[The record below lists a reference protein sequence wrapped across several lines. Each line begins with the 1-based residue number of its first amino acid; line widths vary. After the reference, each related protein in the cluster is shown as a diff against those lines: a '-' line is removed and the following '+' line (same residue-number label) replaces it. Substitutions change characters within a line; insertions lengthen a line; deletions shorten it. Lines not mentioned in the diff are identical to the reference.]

1 LLESAGL
8 GDPREYLNKDH
19 RKANGS
25 FDRPDDEYIESLL
38 EGHRGSIWGTKTV
51 RLQFLEKLVATAG
64 VDYIIRL
71 TRRDTIRQAV
81 SLYRARSTG
90 QWGYDAE
97 NDAPRQSVEFDRQ
110 AIQAALDQ
118 IHGHVDRWEAFLES
132 TDIPV
137 LRLTYEDLV
146 ANMDAEVRVL
156 AMDMGYPVG
165 PATPITT
172 PTLRASDDLTD
183 DLVRKFLGE

>member
-1 LLESAGL
+1 MRIGIDFDNTIAAYDHVFLKAAKEWDLLPSEFAG
-8 GDPREYLNKDH
+8 NKTQ
-19 RKANGS
+19 
-25 FDRPDDEYIESLL
+25 I
-38 EGHRGSIWGTKTV
+38 
-51 RLQFLEKLVATAG
+51 
-64 VDYIIRL
+64 
-71 TRRDTIRQAV
+71 RDTIRQAV